1 MPSSF
6 VETARLNVT
15 VCPAT
20 ADFAS
25 SVAGISSAVAGVRP
39 ACVDA
44 ARLNV
49 AGELTAA
56 DVRRA
61 KVDFRPAEAW
71 RQGTNSE

>member
-1 MPSSF
+1 LKHGSK
-6 VETARLNVT
+6 TYHNV
-15 VCPAT
+15 
-20 ADFAS
+20 S
-25 SVAGISSAVAGVRP
+25 IAGVRP

>member
-1 MPSSF
+1 
-6 VETARLNVT
+6 LNGSVRRAA
-15 VCPAT
+15 VAFAPA
-20 ADFAS
+20 
-25 SVAGISSAVAGVRP
+25 VAGISLAVAGVRP